1 MDNRPDLSL
10 AEVAR
15 LTGQSIKTI
24 RYAQESGQFPHAYRA
39 GKGQPNSAWRIPQAD
54 VDNYRKPRA
63 V

>member
-15 LTGQSIKTI
+15 LTGQTINTI
-24 RYAQESGQFPHAYRA
+24 RYARDNGAFPNSYRA
-39 GKGQPNSAWRIPQAD
+39 GAGLPNSAWRVPQAD

-63 V
+63 A